1 MSVFAIGW
9 AIDQEV
15 SDPSVKLTLIL
26 LANCMNDVTG
36 KCCPGLRYLAERCGQ
51 SERTV
56 QRNLQRLVDEG
67 KVERR
72 PRFHGTGRQG
82 VNDYSLKMPA
92 KSPLREGDAGVWGRA
107 TRASGKGG
115 TGVGGEGDVGVT
127 PKREP
132 ERVEPERESER
143 GTERGRP
150 PENPTDFL
158 VAPATLAQPESGAVQ
173 FSSPQESYETTA
185 TQPPPSKKGRVRE
198 TRTKMPIPA
207 DLELDEEMH
216 AYAVERGWDRARCEG
231 EFEHFKNYYAA
242 EGKLL
247 ADWSA
252 GWRNWVLRGLRFN
265 EKERQE
271 KRSRRATGPTAM
283 VDTLLAHAARVAGQ
297 EYAQ

>member
-26 LANCMNDVTG
+26 LANCMNAETG
-36 KCCPGLRYLAERCGQ
+36 KCCPSLKYLAKKCGQ

-56 QRNLQRLVDEG
+56 QRHLQRLVDEG
-67 KVERR
+67 KVERTH
-72 PRFHGTGRQG
+72 RFHGTGRQG
-82 VNDYSLKMPA
+82 ANDYSLKVPD
-92 KSPLREGDAGVWGRA
+92 KSPRREGDPGVRGRA
-107 TRASGKGG
+107 TRAPGKGD
-115 TGVGGEGDVGVT
+115 TGVGGEVDIGVT
-127 PKREP
+127 LKREP

-150 PENPTDFL
+150 PENPADFL
-158 VAPATLAQPESGAVQ
+158 VAPATLAQPESAAVQ
-173 FSSPQESYETTA
+173 FSSPQESYETTT

-207 DLELDEEMH
+207 DLELSGEML
-216 AYAVERGWDRARCEG
+216 AFAEERGWDRARCQG
-231 EFEHFKNYYAA
+231 EFEQFKNYYAA

-252 GWRNWVLRGLRFN
+252 AWRNWVLRGLRFDYQ
-265 EKERQE
+265 ERG
-271 KRSRRATGPTAM
+271 SGRATGPTAM
-283 VDTLLAHAARVAGQ
+283 VDTLLAHAANVERQG
-297 EYAQ
+297 YAQ